1 MPPSVQSMQSLI
13 SCWKKP
19 TLFQLSSTFL
29 LVLISGFTLNGCSDT
44 HTETDELVV
53 AGTDSPDKDL
63 GKFFEDMIQS
73 VRAMPNSGLM
83 RGRLA
88 MAYEANGFQDEAII
102 SYGQAAALA
111 PEDFRWPYLSA
122 HLKARRELHQAALD
136 DLARALEIDANYAPA
151 WLWRGTWLLDMNR
164 PDEASTAFEKA
175 RALGAYSEAT
185 FGRARV
191 LMVKQQYAKA
201 LPLLE
206 PLARDSA
213 HPYIYRTL
221 GYALRALGRVDEA
234 RAALARG
241 RDAQPIAWQ
250 DPRAA
255 EKASFV
261 RGIGR
266 QSFAENLLGA
276 GRLNEALEILETM
289 RREQS
294 DETCAY
300 IQRTCTVLNSLSLAY
315 SRYGREEKAYTLVE
329 RGLSINPEFYP
340 FHINIAGHYRQ
351 RRELDTAL
359 HHIDRAIALNPSIGD
374 AHIQRGRLL
383 IGMSRHA
390 DATKALETAIQLEPE
405 RPLTLLYLGM
415 AEGQLERWPQAIEH
429 LERAIRL
436 DPHFA
441 LGYVY
446 LARSLGEV
454 GRLND
459 ALEAMQTAEQN
470 GAPDYELRTNKL
482 RLKELEAER

>member
-1 MPPSVQSMQSLI
+1 MQSLI
-13 SCWKKP
+13 SCWHK
-19 TLFQLSSTFL
+19 TALFQISYTCL
-29 LVLISGFTLNGCSDT
+29 LVLILGSNLSGCSGT
-44 HTETDELVV
+44 QTETGQLVV
-53 AGTDSPDKDL
+53 AGTDSPDTNLRKFLEDL
-63 GKFFEDMIQS
+63 VQS
-73 VRAMPNSGLM
+73 ARAMPNSGLM

-88 MAYEANGFQDEAII
+88 MAYEANGFQDEAIV
-102 SYGQAAALA
+102 SYEQAAALD
-111 PEDFRWPYLSA
+111 PNDFRWPYLSA
-122 HLKARRELHQAALD
+122 HLKARRELHQAALN

-164 PDEASTAFEKA
+164 PDEASSAFEKA
-175 RALGAYSEAT
+175 LALGADSEST

-191 LMVKQQYAKA
+191 LMVKRQYDKA

-221 GYALRALGRVDEA
+221 GYALRAVGRVDEA

-241 RDAQPIAWQ
+241 RNAQPIAWQ

-266 QSFAENLLGA
+266 QSFAENLLAA
-276 GRLNEALEILETM
+276 GRLNEALEILQTM
-289 RREQS
+289 RREQP
-294 DETCAY
+294 DETCEH
-300 IQRTCTVLNSLSLAY
+300 IQRTCAVLNSLSLAY
-315 SRYGREEKAYTLVE
+315 SRYGREDKAFTLVE
-329 RGLSINPEFYP
+329 RGLSINAEFYP

-359 HHIDRAIALNPSIGD
+359 HHIDLAIALNPSLGEV
-374 AHIQRGRLL
+374 HVQRGRLL
-383 IGMSRHA
+383 IGLGKHA
-390 DATKALETAIQLEPE
+390 DATTALETAMQLEPE

-415 AEGQLERWPQAIEH
+415 AEGQLKRWPQAIEH

-436 DPHFA
+436 DPQFA
-441 LGYVY
+441 LGYAY
-446 LARSLGEV
+446 LARSLGEI
-454 GRLND
+454 GNID
-459 ALEAMQTAEQN
+459 EAWKVLQKAEQN

-482 RLKELEAER
+482 RLKQLEAER